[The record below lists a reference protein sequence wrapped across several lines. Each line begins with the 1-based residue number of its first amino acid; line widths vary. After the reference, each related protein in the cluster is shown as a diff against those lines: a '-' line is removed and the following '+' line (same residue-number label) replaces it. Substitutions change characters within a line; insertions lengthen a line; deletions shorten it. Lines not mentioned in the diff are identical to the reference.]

1 MSALVPMSRLWFSRN
16 GEATPTPAGAAA
28 AKSDTAGPTPTTCG
42 DPPRLNCCGRQGSVP
57 HIPSPVRG
65 AVGASKACLGRFS
78 GSLQHA
84 GGQGPCDSR
93 PATQQ
98 AGPGLYAIAVPVLV
112 GVVSSAVMTFA
123 VAAWSL
129 SRLGGVVI
137 FPLYFA
143 GVAVF
148 VTILGL
154 IWGLA
159 AVFMASYS
167 IVFLI
172 GGAASFAFGFSPA
185 IGIAL
190 VVAGVALEYES
201 RRRRDRESR
210 EQLGRVLRI
219 IEQRDRQ

>member
-1 MSALVPMSRLWFSRN
+1 MARQPRPLPVRLRPSQIQQVQPPQPV
-16 GEATPTPAGAAA
+16 EIPLA
-28 AKSDTAGPTPTTCG
+28 STAVG
-42 DPPRLNCCGRQGSVP
+42 DRVSVP

-65 AVGASKACLGRFS
+65 AVGAYRACLGRFS

-112 GVVSSAVMTFA
+112 GVVSSAVHLGRGRLVPVQTRGRCHIP
-123 VAAWSL
+123 SL
-129 SRLGGVVI
+129 LCGRGRLCDHPGAYLGVGSRVHGVVQHCV
-137 FPLYFA
+137 PDR
-143 GVAVF
+143 
-148 VTILGL
+148 
-154 IWGLA
+154 
-159 AVFMASYS
+159 
-167 IVFLI
+167 
-172 GGAASFAFGFSPA
+172 GAASFAFGFSPA

-219 IEQRDRQ
+219 NRAEGQAIAFRSTSCIQLLAR